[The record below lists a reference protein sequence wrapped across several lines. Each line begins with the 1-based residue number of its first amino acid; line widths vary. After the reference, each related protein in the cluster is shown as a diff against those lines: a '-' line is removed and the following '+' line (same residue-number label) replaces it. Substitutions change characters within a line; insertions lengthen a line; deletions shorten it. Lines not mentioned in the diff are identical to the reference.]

1 MVTARD
7 VAMHAGVS
15 VATVSRVLM
24 GAPHVSPEKRQKV
37 LDAVQALDY
46 RPDQVARSLRT
57 RRSNLI
63 ALVVSTIENQ
73 FFTEVARAAEQAAI
87 RHGYNLVISNTDE
100 KLEREQE
107 YFSILSQQLVAGVI
121 LAPAPGDVASR
132 RYLFEPAFPVV
143 LINRFLQGAPCP
155 TIVAD
160 DAEAAEACVNVL
172 IGEGRRRIGCIM
184 GIPEASTTQ
193 RRLRGYEAA
202 LQQAG
207 LVSPPELRVSG
218 NATFEGGF
226 RAAMQLMSLSEPP
239 DAIFVH
245 NNVMTQ
251 GAVLAL
257 QDLGLRWPDDLDL
270 AGFGAFMQARL
281 YQPPLTLISQPTH
294 AMGERAVDLLVDL
307 LEHPRPQE
315 AETIVLPCRVVSR
328 EEWRD
333 AHQAL
338 RGEGTLQAT

>member
-1 MVTARD
+1 MVTAKD
-7 VAMHAGVS
+7 VATYAGVS

-24 GAPHVSPEKRQKV
+24 GAPHVTPEKRQKV
-37 LDAVQALDY
+37 LAAVQALDY

-143 LINRFLQGAPCP
+143 LINRILQGAPCP
-155 TIVAD
+155 AIVAD

-172 IGEGRRRIGCIM
+172 IQEGRRRIGCVT
-184 GIPEASTTQ
+184 GIAEASTTQ

-202 LQQAG
+202 LDRAG
-207 LVSPPELRVSG
+207 LTSPPELRVSVRRVR
-218 NATFEGGF
+218 AVTEGADGGPGDEEVRARPGRQRLAVVLPGGAAREVA
-226 RAAMQLMSLSEPP
+226 RAADRGP
-239 DAIFVH
+239 
-245 NNVMTQ
+245 
-251 GAVLAL
+251 
-257 QDLGLRWPDDLDL
+257 QDDPGLGLRRRRHVLTDGL
-270 AGFGAFMQARL
+270 GEQRRGAVIPIPSGGNRCDKV
-281 YQPPLTLISQPTH
+281 H
-294 AMGERAVDLLVDL
+294 A
-307 LEHPRPQE
+307 P
-315 AETIVLPCRVVSR
+315 
-328 EEWRD
+328 
-333 AHQAL
+333 
-338 RGEGTLQAT
+338 